1 VADLQA
7 LREEVMNSNR
17 LSRVSVIVAAVLLH
31 AVGANA
37 VVRYVALDGSGADG
51 KSWATAY
58 KTIQAAIDDSL
69 MVGGGEIHVKQGV
82 YSVTSAIAVK
92 KAVYIYGSYS
102 GVDEVRN
109 WAANPTWVDG
119 DGTASSCFYVT
130 ANATIDN
137 LGIRNGAM
145 VGNGGGMAVVSCTP
159 RISNCQ
165 FEGNACRD
173 FGGAIATLKA
183 SGTRIMSCTFT
194 KNGASRSGGAIY
206 NDSGTGIQI
215 SDCTF
220 TQNGASDSGGAIH
233 NFSSTVAI
241 TACVIQGNRAAEVG
255 GGILNDKS
263 SATITNCTFAGNSA
277 SYGAGIFNYYCA
289 PTIEDCLF
297 TKCNTNTYS
306 GGGVYTNGGSPT
318 IKSCLFQ
325 LNNVTQRGG
334 GMVTQG
340 STGKTINCVFLRNSA
355 VNGGGAI
362 YIAQSDDANTPGNPQ
377 FINCTI
383 YGNSTEWRGGAV
395 CSEAT
400 PGTFVNCIMWGNSA
414 FDSNRGIYSYAG
426 WSAGQ
431 PAAQYCDIDGE
442 SMYPGTGN
450 LLADPGLIDPNNW
463 DFGPAFD
470 SPCIDAGSNA
480 AISGIVEDYD
490 EGTRVVDGDG
500 NGTAIVDMG
509 ACELQGWPD
518 HLTSG
523 EIMQDAAY
531 DNPSDS
537 SPTYTFLLRLQ
548 TDDALTSV
556 EFQAPGGSTV
566 YKIPSDSHTSSGN
579 VETDH
584 IVQSKKVHLWEY
596 WVKAT
601 TASGLA
607 AYGDGT
613 YRITAY
619 YRDGTQ
625 AQIQVVYYVPGTST
639 AIPQPTQK
647 PEISLPAYDASV
659 GSPVTFKWG
668 ACTDATANFI
678 YLTIFDVNEQD
689 VAGDVLAKTAT
700 QSSDYTLSEGSYD
713 AELGFGNRYDVASSD
728 GTPFKIGGAAIVG
741 HRFTVPYMAVY
752 HFLAPSIKAHF
763 FTTSGE
769 EKKRVTDNW
778 PNYWIYQ
785 GIVFNA
791 WTTKSNSRLLPV
803 YRFWSGRSHFYTISE
818 TEKSK
823 ILTMWPDFWKP
834 EGIAFYAYPEGMEPE
849 GGRAVYRFWNTKT
862 ATHYF
867 TIDEAEATGI
877 IAQGL
882 DMTYEGVA
890 FYAYPP

>member
-1 VADLQA
+1 
-7 LREEVMNSNR
+7 MNSNR

-119 DGTASSCFYVT
+119 GGTAPSCFYVT
-130 ANATIDN
+130 ANATIDY
-137 LGIRNGAM
+137 LGIKRGAATL
-145 VGNGGGMAVVSCTP
+145 NGGGVRIVSCTAT
-159 RISNCQ
+159 ISNCQ
-165 FEGNACRD
+165 FTNNKCAE
-173 FGGAIATLKA
+173 FGGAIATWTGT
-183 SGTRIMSCTFT
+183 GTRIMNCTFT
-194 KNGASRSGGAIY
+194 QNVAGECGGAIY
-206 NDSGTGIQI
+206 NETGTGIQI
-215 SDCTF
+215 TNCTF
-220 TQNGASDSGGAIH
+220 TQNVASTDSGGAIR
-233 NFSSTVAI
+233 NLSSTATI
-241 TACVIQGNRAAEVG
+241 KDCVLQSNSAAEVA
-255 GGILNDKS
+255 GGILNDES
-263 SATITNCTFAGNSA
+263 STTITHCTFAGNRA

-297 TKCNTNTYS
+297 TNCSSDTLS
-306 GGGVYTNGGSPT
+306 GGGVYNNGGTPT

-325 LNNVTQRGG
+325 LNDVQQLGG

-340 STGKTINCVFLRNSA
+340 ATGKTINCVFLQNSA
-355 VNGGGAI
+355 ISGGGAI
-362 YIAQSDDANTPGNPQ
+362 YIAQTNDANSPGNPQ
-377 FINCTI
+377 FINCTL
-383 YGNSTEWRGGAV
+383 YGNRTNWQGGAV
-395 CSEAT
+395 YSVAT
-400 PGTFVNCIMWGNSA
+400 PGAFVNCIMWGNSA
-414 FDSNRGIYSYAG
+414 TNANRGIYSDAG
-426 WSAGQ
+426 SSAGQ
-431 PAAQYCDIDGE
+431 PTAQYCDIEGD
-442 SMYPGTGN
+442 SLYPGTGN
-450 LLADPGLIDPNNW
+450 LLVDPELIDPNNS

-470 SPCIDAGSNA
+470 SPCIDTGSNA
-480 AISGIVEDYD
+480 AISGIVRDYTD

-500 NGTAIVDMG
+500 NGTVIVDMG
-509 ACELQGWPD
+509 ACELQGRPD

-523 EIMQDAAY
+523 EIMQCAAY
-531 DNPSDS
+531 DSPSDS

-548 TDDALTSV
+548 TDDVLTSV

-566 YKIPSDSHTSSGN
+566 YKIASDSHTSAGN
-579 VETDH
+579 VETYH
-584 IVQSKKVHLWEY
+584 RVQSKKIHLWEY
-596 WVKAT
+596 WVKVS

-619 YRDGTQ
+619 YRDNSQ
-625 AQIQVVYYVPGTST
+625 AQIQVVYFVPGTST

-647 PEISLPAYDASV
+647 PVIIAPAYGASV
-659 GSPVTFKWG
+659 GSPVTFKWD
-668 ACTDATANFI
+668 ACTDAAANSV
-678 YLTIFDVNEQD
+678 YVTILDVNEQD
-689 VAGDVLAKTAT
+689 VAGDVLAKTAA
-700 QSSDYTLSEGSYD
+700 QSSEYTLAEGSYE
-713 AELGFGNRYDVASSD
+713 AELGFANRYDVASSD
-728 GTPFKIGGAAIVG
+728 STPFEIGRAAIVG

-763 FTTSGE
+763 LTTSGD
-769 EKKRVTDNW
+769 EKKRVMDNW
-778 PNYWIYQ
+778 PDYWIYQ
-785 GIVFNA
+785 GIAFNA
-791 WTTKSNSRLLPV
+791 WTTKSNSRLVPV

-818 TEKSK
+818 TEAAK
-823 ILTMWPDFWKP
+823 ILTMWPDYWKL

-882 DMTYEGVA
+882 DMAYEGVA